1 MAPPD
6 GGQPVTGDGSDVV
19 GITQR
24 ELLLEM
30 RAGLE
35 KLNEK
40 VDLIAK
46 DQALGVER
54 RANMQRSAD
63 SIFNRL
69 DQHDRELDDL
79 RRWRDRA
86 DGAMVLARWALG
98 ASLISLV
105 AVVMQ
110 VVATIAK
117 AMNPSLP

>member
-1 MAPPD
+1 MGADDP
-6 GGQPVTGDGSDVV
+6 GVTGL
-19 GITQR
+19 TQR
-24 ELLLEM
+24 DLLLEM
-30 RAGLE
+30 REDIRGL
-35 KLNEK
+35 KST
-40 VDLIAK
+40 VDAIAR

-63 SIFNRL
+63 GILSRL

-98 ASLISLV
+98 ASLVSLV
-105 AVVMQ
+105 VVAMQ
-110 VVATIAK
+110 VVASVAK